1 MKNGYCSIKMAC
13 GKNSIR
19 KFKSLKLLK
28 QILLLS
34 DIDFFL
40 KDPSCYWSIVYDKRH
55 FPADDIMRK
64 GVLRIGYPFI
74 NSYVS

>member
-1 MKNGYCSIKMAC
+1 MTKTDFTIIGY
-13 GKNSIR
+13 
-19 KFKSLKLLK
+19 SL
-28 QILLLS
+28 
-34 DIDFFL
+34 FL
-40 KDPSCYWSIVYDKRH
+40 KDSSRYWSIVYDKRH